1 MEGVHKEIIIGEN
14 LQEEEQVPEG
24 DKEDSF
30 HGNEIMEDQE
40 EQEKQKEK
48 EKGGCVQE
56 QQQEQQEGEQQEEQ
70 SEGNETSEQLLTCEI
85 DKSEEV
91 PETQNEE
98 QGQIETVDVLQS
110 SLDRARIMELKL
122 KLAAPISPKPLYEL

>member
-14 LQEEEQVPEG
+14 RQEGEQVPEG

-30 HGNEIMEDQE
+30 HGNEILEEQE
-40 EQEKQKEK
+40 EQEKEK

-56 QQQEQQEGEQQEEQ
+56 QQQEQQEGEQQEEH

-85 DKSEEV
+85 YKSEEV
-91 PETQNEE
+91 PDSQNEE